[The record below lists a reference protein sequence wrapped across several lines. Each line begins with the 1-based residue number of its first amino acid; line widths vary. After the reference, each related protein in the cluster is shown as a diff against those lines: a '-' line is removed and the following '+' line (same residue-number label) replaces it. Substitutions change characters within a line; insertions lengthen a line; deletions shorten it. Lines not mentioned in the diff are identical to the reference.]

1 MRRYVVSG
9 FSRTKTGK
17 EHPVTHSIRRLA
29 LLLVIALGVSACV
42 TNRAQMPEPEPTL
55 IVPAVPPR
63 AIEPPLVVE
72 TPVEPPPVEP
82 LPPPTTNSKPRPSR
96 PAAESK
102 ADPKQDTPVEP
113 VAATPAPAPVAQLRT
128 PATPTGPEAIR
139 QIREILDNTQ
149 KMLDSVQPPLS
160 DDRKANLT
168 SARALMQ
175 QSEEALRKEELT
187 QARSF
192 AERALNIAKVLLSG
206 R

>member
-1 MRRYVVSG
+1 
-9 FSRTKTGK
+9 
-17 EHPVTHSIRRLA
+17 VTHSIRRLA
-29 LLLVIALGVSACV
+29 LLLVIALGASSGCGAS
-42 TNRAQMPEPEPTL
+42 RALMPEPQPTL
-55 IVPAVPPR
+55 IVPPVPPR
-63 AIEPPLVVE
+63 AIEPPPVVE
-72 TPVEPPPVEP
+72 TTVEPPPVEP
-82 LPPPTTNSKPRPSR
+82 LPPPTSSNKPKPSR
-96 PAAESK
+96 PAAEAK
-102 ADPKQDTPVEP
+102 ADPKQDVPIEP
-113 VAATPAPAPVAQLRT
+113 VAAPPAPPPVAQLRT
-128 PATPTGPEAIR
+128 PASPIGPEAVR

-175 QSEEALRKEELT
+175 QSEEALRKEELA

>member
-1 MRRYVVSG
+1 M
-9 FSRTKTGK
+9 
-17 EHPVTHSIRRLA
+17 THSIRSLA
-29 LLLVIALGVSACV
+29 ALLVIALGISGCVSS
-42 TNRAQMPEPEPTL
+42 RAQMPEPQPTL
-55 IVPAVPPR
+55 IVPPVPPR
-63 AIEPPLVVE
+63 AIEPPPVVE
-72 TPVEPPPVEP
+72 TPVELPPVEP

-102 ADPKQDTPVEP
+102 VEPKQDTPVEP
-113 VAATPAPAPVAQLRT
+113 VPATPATPAPVAQLRT

-192 AERALNIAKVLLSG
+192 AERALNIAKVLLTG

>member
-1 MRRYVVSG
+1 MTY
-9 FSRTKTGK
+9 
-17 EHPVTHSIRRLA
+17 SIRSVA
-29 LLLVIALGVSACV
+29 VLLVMALGISGCVSS
-42 TNRAQMPEPEPTL
+42 RAQMPEPEPTL

-102 ADPKQDTPVEP
+102 ADPKQDAPVEP
-113 VAATPAPAPVAQLRT
+113 VTAPPAPPPPVAQLRT

-175 QSEEALRKEELT
+175 QSEEALRKEELA

-206 R
+206 RLEM

>member
-1 MRRYVVSG
+1 MTRS
-9 FSRTKTGK
+9 
-17 EHPVTHSIRRLA
+17 THRLA
-29 LLLVIALGVSACV
+29 VLLIIGLGVSGCV
-42 TNRAQMPEPEPTL
+42 ASRAQMPEPQPTL

-63 AIEPPLVVE
+63 AIEPAPVVE

-82 LPPPTTNSKPRPSR
+82 SPPPTTSSKPKPSR
-96 PAAESK
+96 PATESK

-113 VAATPAPAPVAQLRT
+113 VTGPPAPAPVAQLRT
-128 PATPTGPEAIR
+128 PDTPTGPEAVR

-175 QSEEALRKEELT
+175 QSEEAMRKEELT

>member
-1 MRRYVVSG
+1 M
-9 FSRTKTGK
+9 
-17 EHPVTHSIRRLA
+17 THSIRRLA
-29 LLLVIALGVSACV
+29 LLLVIALGASGCV
-42 TNRAQMPEPEPTL
+42 ASRAQMPEPQPTL
-55 IVPAVPPR
+55 IVPPVPPR
-63 AIEPPLVVE
+63 AIEPAPVVE

-82 LPPPTTNSKPRPSR
+82 MPPPTTNSKPKPSR

-102 ADPKQDTPVEP
+102 ADPKQDAPVEP
-113 VAATPAPAPVAQLRT
+113 AAAAPAPAPVAQLRT
-128 PATPTGPEAIR
+128 PATPTGPEAVR

>member
-1 MRRYVVSG
+1 M
-9 FSRTKTGK
+9 TQ
-17 EHPVTHSIRRLA
+17 SIRRLV
-29 LLLVIALGVSACV
+29 LLLFVTLGISGCV
-42 TNRAQMPEPEPTL
+42 TKRAQIPEPQPTL

-82 LPPPTTNSKPRPSR
+82 LPPPATSSKPRPSR

-102 ADPKQDTPVEP
+102 ADPKQDTPIEP
-113 VAATPAPAPVAQLRT
+113 VTATPAPAPVAQLRT
-128 PATPTGPEAIR
+128 PATPTGAEAIR
-139 QIREILDNTQ
+139 QIREILDSTQ

>member
-1 MRRYVVSG
+1 V
-9 FSRTKTGK
+9 TGS
-17 EHPVTHSIRRLA
+17 THRLA
-29 LLLVIALGVSACV
+29 VLLLLGLGMSGCV
-42 TNRAQMPEPEPTL
+42 TNRAQMPEPQPTL
-55 IVPAVPPR
+55 NVPPVPPR
-63 AIEPPLVVE
+63 AIELPPVVE

-82 LPPPTTNSKPRPSR
+82 VPTPTSSNKPKPSR
-96 PAAESK
+96 PPAEAK
-102 ADPKQDTPVEP
+102 ADPKQDTPIEP
-113 VAATPAPAPVAQLRT
+113 VAATPTPAPVAQLRT
-128 PATPTGPEAIR
+128 PATPTGPEAVR
-139 QIREILDNTQ
+139 QIREILDSTQ

-192 AERALNIAKVLLSG
+192 AERALNIARVLLSG